1 MENKQ
6 ESRIILPIVALVLS
20 LAPLILFALYSMDIT
35 PPGIVL
41 ILAVLSPIAAPVLA
55 IVSMCLFKSKVSK
68 ILSVIALVLSVI
80 VFSVTIFVA
89 VPIAILNS
97 M

>member
-6 ESRIILPIVALVLS
+6 ESRIVLPIVALVLS
-20 LAPLILFALYSMDIT
+20 LAPLILFALYSMDIN

-41 ILAVLSPIAAPVLA
+41 ILAILSPIAAPVLA
-55 IVSMCLFKSKVSK
+55 IVSICLFKNK
-68 ILSVIALVLSVI
+68 ISRIISGIALALSVI
-80 VFSVTIFVA
+80 VFAITIFVA
-89 VPIAILNS
+89 VPLAIMNS